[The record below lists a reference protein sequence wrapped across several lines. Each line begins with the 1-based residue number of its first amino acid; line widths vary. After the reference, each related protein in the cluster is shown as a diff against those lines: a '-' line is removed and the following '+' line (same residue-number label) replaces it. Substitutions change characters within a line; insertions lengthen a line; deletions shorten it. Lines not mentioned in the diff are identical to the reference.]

1 MQTIKK
7 YTDDYQFGFGAFT
20 EKPMPPMAQE
30 QTYTHSFE
38 HIVDMTKGTTD
49 LIRLHE

>member
-7 YTDDYQFGFGAFT
+7 YTSDYQFGFGAFT

-30 QTYTHSFE
+30 QAYTHSFE
-38 HIVDMTKGTTD
+38 HIVDMTNKTSD